1 MGDCDDMSEQ
11 TIRKN
16 LLESK
21 EWDRRLFGLIAV
33 KETIDEETVGITF
46 DSNFKLKNRICY

>member
-1 MGDCDDMSEQ
+1 MSEQ

-21 EWDRRLFGLIAV
+21 EWDRKLYGLIAV
-33 KETIDEETVGITF
+33 KETIDEITVGITF